1 MGVTEILI
9 GINTLLIAIAGYL
22 YKKRDDEQESK
33 IMELK
38 VNQEKLWSK
47 LDALEENINGM
58 KLNYLDRF
66 DSTNK
71 NINRVELSIV
81 KEISILREYLANNFK
96 KKE

>member
-1 MGVTEILI
+1 MGLSEILI
-9 GINTLLIAIAGYL
+9 GINTVLIAIAGYL

-38 VNQEKLWSK
+38 TNQEKLWVK
-47 LDALEENINGM
+47 LDVLEDSLNSM

-81 KEISILREYLANNFK
+81 KELSSLREYLANNFQK
-96 KKE
+96 KG

>member
-47 LDALEENINGM
+47 LDALEENLNGM

-71 NINRVELSIV
+71 NINRIELSIV